1 VLALR
6 CERVGRDLYGGDC
19 RAYVM
24 EPRDSV
30 DVDGPFDLELA
41 ELLLRAR

>member
-1 VLALR
+1 MLR
-6 CERVGRDLYGGDC
+6 SDRIGPDLYGGDC

-24 EPRDSV
+24 EPRDSI
-30 DVDGPFDLELA
+30 DVDEPFDLELA